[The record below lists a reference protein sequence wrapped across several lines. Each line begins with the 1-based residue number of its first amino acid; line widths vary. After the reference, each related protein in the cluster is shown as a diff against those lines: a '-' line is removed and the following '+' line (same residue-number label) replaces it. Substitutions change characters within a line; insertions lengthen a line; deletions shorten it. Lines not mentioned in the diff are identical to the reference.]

1 MSRVTAIQTNFTAG
15 QLSPRLFGRV
25 DLGRYN
31 NGAETVKN
39 LIVQPHGGLTR
50 RPGTKFVNEV
60 KTSSQ
65 KTRLLPFE
73 FSTVQA
79 YCIEAGN
86 QYFRFF
92 KDQGVI
98 LEANKNITAITKANP
113 GVVTSSSHGFAN
125 GNLVFISSVAG
136 MTQVNGKFFK
146 VANQTTNTFELQDV
160 DGNNVNTSGFS
171 TYSSGGTAARVVEIA
186 TPYPTADLFKIQYAQ
201 TADVMF
207 LVHTSHKP
215 RKLSRTSDIDWTIED
230 VAFEDGPYLDE
241 NITTTTF
248 NPSGTTE
255 GSTITITASA
265 TTGVN
270 GGSGF
275 LSTDVG
281 RLIRIG
287 HQATEWAAST
297 SFAVG
302 AIRRNSGNVYECIK
316 AGTSAGSGGPS
327 GELDEIVD
335 GTCTWKFVDDGGIA
349 QGNATITAVNS
360 TTEVSATVNKAFAQ
374 STAETKWRL
383 GAFSETTGFPGA
395 VAFFEQRLFFAGT
408 TDQPQTIFSSRSGDF
423 ENFAPSALDDGA
435 ITVTIA
441 TDEVNSI
448 HWLSPGRTMAVGTAG
463 GEFTFGSSGNEEAVT
478 PTNVRVV
485 RQSTRGVHTTR
496 PIRIDDRVLF
506 IQFHQRKIRELVFDF
521 ASDSFVSPDLT
532 ILSENV
538 TGDGLVE
545 MSFQQEPDSV
555 IWAVRNDGV
564 LAGLTFLRDQEVI
577 AWHEH
582 RIGGVSGAAT
592 ITVTDFSNIATGT
605 KLVLTKSDG
614 NTVTITCQGAGAGT
628 PDANKFFHNASNNT
642 TADNL
647 FTLLNGLDDFT
658 VANPAANVV
667 TVEETTRTGT
677 GFLSIVS
684 DDTTRLAVTS
694 QSHSLVESVITIP
707 GDKEDELWMTVQR
720 TIDGVTR
727 RYVEVMTAK
736 FDTFRG
742 STQEGAVF
750 VDSSLTFSGTASSTL
765 SGLDHLEGEDVSILG
780 NGSVYANQAVSSG
793 AVSSVDPAVTQA
805 AIGLPYTSLV
815 KTLRPE
821 QGGDDGSAQG
831 RTKRVYETTFRFL
844 DTLGA
849 EYAPGTD
856 SNFDIVQFRTGS
868 APMDSAP
875 SLFSG
880 DKTVQFHGSWETEG
894 QVSVRQ
900 EQPLPFELT
909 SIVTRIVTHSG

>member
-31 NGAETVKN
+31 NGAAAVQN
-39 LIVQPHGGLTR
+39 LIVQPHGGVTR

-60 KTSSQ
+60 KVSSE

-73 FSTVQA
+73 FSTEQA
-79 YCIEAGN
+79 YCIEAGDE
-86 QYFRFF
+86 YFRFF

-98 LEANKNITAITKANP
+98 LEANKTISAITKANP
-113 GVVTSSSHGFAN
+113 GVVTATSHGFNNAD
-125 GNLVFISSVAG
+125 LVFISSVAG
-136 MTQVNGKFFK
+136 MVEVNGKYFK
-146 VANQTTNTFELQDV
+146 VANKTTNTFELQDV
-160 DGNNVNTSGFS
+160 DASNVNTSGFT
-171 TYSSGGTAARVVEIA
+171 TYTSGGTAARVVEIA
-186 TPYPTADLFKIQYAQ
+186 TPYPTADLFAIQYAQ

-207 LVHTSHKP
+207 ITHPSHKP
-215 RKLSRTSDIDWTIED
+215 RKLSRTSDINWTISD

-248 NPSGTTE
+248 NPSGTT
-255 GSTITITASA
+255 GTITITASS

-302 AIRRNSGNVYECIK
+302 DIRRNSGNVYECVR
-316 AGTSAGSGGPS
+316 AGTSASSGGPS

-335 GTCTWKFVDDGGIA
+335 NTCTWKFLDDGGIA
-349 QGNATITAVNS
+349 QGNATITGINS
-360 TTEVSATVNKAFAQ
+360 TTEVAATVNKNFAQ
-374 STAETKWRL
+374 SSAETKWRL
-383 GAFSETTGFPGA
+383 GAFSSTTGFPRA
-395 VAFFEQRLFFAGT
+395 VSFFEQRLFFAGT
-408 TDQPQTIFSSRSGDF
+408 TDQPQTIFASRSGDF

-441 TDEVNSI
+441 TDKVNAI
-448 HWLSPGRTMAVGTAG
+448 HWLSPGRTLAVGTAG

-478 PTNVRVV
+478 PTNVRVL

-506 IQFHQRKIRELVFDF
+506 IQFHQRKLRELAFDF

-545 MSFQQEPDSV
+545 MTYQQEPDSV

-564 LAGLTFLRDQEVI
+564 LAGLTFLRDQEVV

-582 RIGGVSGAAT
+582 VIGGNIYRSFNSASSVG
-592 ITVTDFSNIATGT
+592 SN
-605 KLVLTKSDG
+605 
-614 NTVTITCQGAGAGT
+614 Q
-628 PDANKFFHNASNNT
+628 
-642 TADNL
+642 
-647 FTLLNGLDDFT
+647 
-658 VANPAANVV
+658 
-667 TVEETTRTGT
+667 
-677 GFLSIVS
+677 
-684 DDTTRLAVTS
+684 
-694 QSHSLVESVITIP
+694 ITISSHGYTTGDAVVYDAAGGEVVGGLTDGQTFYVVVVDSNTISLAASIAQAEIGAIITLTDASSASTQFLRQDSKVETVISIP
-707 GDKEDELWMTVQR
+707 GTNEDELWMVVQR
-720 TIDGVTR
+720 TVNGVTR
-727 RYVEVMTAK
+727 RYVEVMTPK

-742 STQEGAVF
+742 STKVGSVF
-750 VDSSLTFSGTASSTL
+750 VDSSLTYDGTAASSL
-765 SGLDHLEGEDVSILG
+765 SGLDHLESETVSILG
-780 NGSVYANQAVSSG
+780 DGSVHSNRAVSSG
-793 AVSSVDPAVTQA
+793 AVSSVSPTVTRA
-805 AIGLPYTSLV
+805 TVGLPYTSV
-815 KTLRPE
+815 VTTLRPE

-831 RTKRVYETTFRFL
+831 RTKRVFEVTFRFL

-849 EYAPGTD
+849 EFAPTIAGKWANA
-856 SNFDIVQFRTGS
+856 NFDIVQFREGS
-868 APMDSAP
+868 TPMDISPA
-875 SLFSG
+875 LFSG
-880 DKTVQFHGSWETEG
+880 DKTVQFHGSWETDG
-894 QVSVRQ
+894 QVVVRTA
-900 EQPLPFELT
+900 QPLPFELT
-909 SIVTRIVTHSG
+909 SIVTRLVTHSG